1 VTVPVQVSFL
11 LLVSILS
18 LNAQVPVPFQKIV
31 GTFFGMVNGLLLAAV
46 VQRLLWPVLPQRQ
59 LQHGVVFASRTM
71 ASCLHQGFDHLPLWQ
86 RTRLGLMPSQARGY
100 IRAMRGPTLPPAQAE
115 RLGRFVL
122 TLQQVTGEIALCTA
136 RLRPTLPD
144 DLRASIDAPLS
155 EVQSTMADGLENLAS
170 SFETMSAPT
179 DQSPRIDAALARW
192 DATIVQLRTDLV
204 ARGKD
209 PAEVV
214 QPLGQA
220 ARYRATL
227 GLLRRA
233 QDEARQLKL
242 DDYLGDVAL

>member
-1 VTVPVQVSFL
+1 
-11 LLVSILS
+11 
-18 LNAQVPVPFQKIV
+18 
-31 GTFFGMVNGLLLAAV
+31 
-46 VQRLLWPVLPQRQ
+46 VLPQRQ
-59 LQHGVVFASRTM
+59 LQRSVVFVLRTV

-144 DLRASIDAPLS
+144 DLRASIEAPLS
-155 EVQSTMADGLENLAS
+155 EVQSTLADGLENLAS
-170 SFETMSAPT
+170 SFETMSIPA
-179 DQSPRIDAALARW
+179 DQTPRIDAALARW
-192 DATIVQLRTDLV
+192 DTTVVQLRADLI

-220 ARYRATL
+220 ARYRASL
-227 GLLRRA
+227 LLLRRA
-233 QDEARQLKL
+233 IAEARGLNL
-242 DDYLGDVAL
+242 SDYLRDVAL

>member
-1 VTVPVQVSFL
+1 
-11 LLVSILS
+11 
-18 LNAQVPVPFQKIV
+18 
-31 GTFFGMVNGLLLAAV
+31 
-46 VQRLLWPVLPQRQ
+46 
-59 LQHGVVFASRTM
+59 
-71 ASCLHQGFDHLPLWQ
+71 
-86 RTRLGLMPSQARGY
+86 
-100 IRAMRGPTLPPAQAE
+100 
-115 RLGRFVL
+115 
-122 TLQQVTGEIALCTA
+122 
-136 RLRPTLPD
+136 
-144 DLRASIDAPLS
+144 LS
-155 EVQSTMADGLENLAS
+155 EVQNTIADGLENLAS